1 MAWMAGLYRHPPL
14 FVVEG
19 SGASFTDVDGNTYL
33 DMNQADLSMNCGYG
47 PPSVVKAGA
56 QRLLQGSQFL
66 LPTEDAI
73 ATAGPAASFTHTH
86 IDIDRYLAVLDTF
99 LEEIT

>member
-1 MAWMAGLYRHPPL
+1 MYMTELTPSGYNPQRLHALREREDALFQARIPRSLELSARARQRMPNGVPMAWMAGLYRHPPL

-47 PPSVVKAGA
+47 PPSV
-56 QRLLQGSQFL
+56 
-66 LPTEDAI
+66 EC
-73 ATAGPAASFTHTH
+73 
-86 IDIDRYLAVLDTF
+86 
-99 LEEIT
+99 